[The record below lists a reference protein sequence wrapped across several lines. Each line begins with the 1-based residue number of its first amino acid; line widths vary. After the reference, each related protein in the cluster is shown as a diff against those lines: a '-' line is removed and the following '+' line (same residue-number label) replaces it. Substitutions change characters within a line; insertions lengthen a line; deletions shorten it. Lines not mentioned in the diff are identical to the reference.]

1 MTEIA
6 YPQTL
11 SPLSRAEI
19 LEKMHHRLDDERF
32 NHCVRVETTARVLAG
47 RFGVDIDRAGLAG
60 LLHDY
65 AKQISVKD
73 YQNLIQTQGLDPE
86 LLNYGRGIWHGLVGV
101 WFIQRELGVSDPEV
115 LQAIVRH
122 TTGDPAMTALDQI
135 IFVADF
141 IEPARDLPG
150 EIAAREA
157 AEHDLLEATLIELTN
172 TLTYL
177 IDNRKVVYPK
187 TLATYNALIKR

>member
-1 MTEIA
+1 M
-6 YPQTL
+6 
-11 SPLSRAEI
+11 
-19 LEKMHHRLDDERF
+19 
-32 NHCVRVETTARVLAG
+32 
-47 RFGVDIDRAGLAG
+47 DIDRAGLAG

>member
-1 MTEIA
+1 MTEIT
-6 YPQTL
+6 YPHDL

-19 LEKMHHRLDDERF
+19 LAKMHQRLDDERF
-32 NHCVRVETTARVLAG
+32 NHCLRVEAAARELAA
-47 RFGVDIDRAGLAG
+47 RFDVDVDRAGLAG

-65 AKQISVKD
+65 AKQVPAKD
-73 YQNLIQTQGLDPE
+73 YRDLIETQGLDPD
-86 LLNYGRGIWHGLVGV
+86 LLAYGRGIWHGLVGV
-101 WFIQRELGVSDPEV
+101 WFIQRELGVADPEV
-115 LQAIVRH
+115 LQAIARH
-122 TTGDPAMTALDQI
+122 TTGDPEMTPLDEI

-150 EIAAREA
+150 EIAARTA
-157 AEHDLLEATLIELTN
+157 AQTDLLEATLIELTN
-172 TLTYL
+172 TLGYL